1 MGRIISSLRGPA
13 RRRPIRMHCLV
24 SRLPA
29 ALLAACSLAGCSSL
43 QSSDQNLLGLITPY
57 RIEIVQG
64 NVVTRE
70 QAAAVR
76 AGMNRAQVRD
86 ILGSPL
92 LTDVFHAD
100 RWDYIFTIRRSGAEP
115 QRRSLT
121 AYFDGERLQRLDA
134 PQDLPSEKDFVSSI
148 SNAKVPDKLPVL
160 ELTPEQRR
168 ALPVP
173 QRSETPTAAA
183 APTGATRAYPPL
195 EP

>member
-13 RRRPIRMHCLV
+13 RRRPIPMHRSV

-29 ALLAACSLAGCSSL
+29 ALLAACTLAGCASL
-43 QSSDQNLLGLITPY
+43 QSSDQNLLGLVTPY

-70 QAAAVR
+70 QAAAIQP
-76 AGMNRAQVRD
+76 GMSRAQVRD

-92 LTDVFHAD
+92 LTDVFHGD

-115 QRRSLT
+115 QRRSVT
-121 AYFDGERLQRLDA
+121 AYFEGERLQRLDS
-134 PQDLPSEKDFVSSI
+134 PQDLPSEQEFVSSI
-148 SNAKVPDKLPVL
+148 STAKVPDKLPVL
-160 ELTPEQRR
+160 QLTPEQRA

-173 QRSETPTAAA
+173 PRTETAPA
-183 APTGATRAYPPL
+183 APATGATRDYPPL

>member
-1 MGRIISSLRGPA
+1 
-13 RRRPIRMHCLV
+13 MHRQV
-24 SRLPA
+24 FRLSA
-29 ALLAACSLAGCSSL
+29 ALLAACSLAGCASL
-43 QSSDQNLLGLITPY
+43 QSSDKNLLGLVTPY

-70 QAAAVR
+70 QAAAVQP
-76 AGMNRAQVRD
+76 GMSRAQVRD

-100 RWDYIFTIRRSGAEP
+100 RWDYIFTIRRTGAEP
-115 QRRSLT
+115 QRRSVT

-134 PQDLPSEKDFVSSI
+134 AQDLPSEQEFVSSI
-148 SNAKVPDKLPVL
+148 STAKVPSTLPVL

-168 ALPVP
+168 ALPAP
-173 QRSETPTAAA
+173 ARTEAATASAT
-183 APTGATRAYPPL
+183 PTGATREYPPL

>member
-1 MGRIISSLRGPA
+1 
-13 RRRPIRMHCLV
+13 MHRQV

-29 ALLAACSLAGCSSL
+29 LLLAACSLAGCSSL
-43 QSSDQNLLGLITPY
+43 QSSDKNLLGLITPY

-70 QAAAVR
+70 QAAAVQP
-76 AGMNRAQVRD
+76 GMSRAQVRD

-115 QRRSLT
+115 QRRSVT

-134 PQDLPSEKDFVSSI
+134 AQDLPSEQEFVSSI
-148 SNAKVPDKLPVL
+148 STAKVPSKLPVL
-160 ELTPEQRR
+160 ELTPEQR
-168 ALPVP
+168 AKLPAP
-173 QRSETPTAAA
+173 ARTETASAAA
-183 APTGATRAYPPL
+183 APAGATRTYPPL